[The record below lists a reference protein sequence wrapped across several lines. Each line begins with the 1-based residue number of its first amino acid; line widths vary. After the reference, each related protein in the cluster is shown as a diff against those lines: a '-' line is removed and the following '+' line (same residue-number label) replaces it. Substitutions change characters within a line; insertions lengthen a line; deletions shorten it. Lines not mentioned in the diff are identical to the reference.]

1 MNRFNIPDLNPMY
14 GSVRKYIEENQG
26 TKGFILTE
34 PQGIK
39 DTISTIVF
47 ESEFFEVCYEA
58 VVKAIRVKNNRI
70 EIIYSQSDTLP
81 YKESDIKEL
90 DEDSWED
97 IKSPK
102 IEYISTLFNIAENI
116 EQYTE

>member
-14 GSVRKYIEENQG
+14 DSVREYIKENQKG
-26 TKGFILTE
+26 KGFILTE

-39 DTISTIVF
+39 DTITTIVF

-58 VVKAIRVKNNRI
+58 TIRAIRVKNNRI
-70 EIIYSQSDTLP
+70 EIIYSPSDTLP

-97 IKSPK
+97 IKSPR